1 MKHDSSLHQGHVLK
15 RYDEDM
21 RKLQKRV
28 LKMGRLV
35 REQMS
40 SLQRVL
46 KGSGGEST
54 EQVVEGDRTVDLLE
68 VKVDKFIIRL
78 LARRSPV
85 GGDLRFIIT
94 ASRIV
99 TDLER
104 LGDETV
110 QMARVLDREYGSL
123 GECDG
128 RSVENEVRELLVL
141 LTELFDQAMLA
152 FRHHDY
158 LAAKEL
164 AQGATGSEGE
174 MATRMRRLSAC
185 TQLKEGDVSQA
196 VNLVLIL
203 RSLERGLRYVQN
215 ISEHVIYLA
224 TGKDVRHKTV

>member
-15 RYDEDM
+15 RYDEGM

-40 SLQRVL
+40 SLQQVL
-46 KGSGGEST
+46 KGSSEEST

-110 QMARVLDREYGSL
+110 QMARVLDREYGNL

-128 RSVENEVRELLVL
+128 RSVENEVRELLIL

-174 MATRMRRLSAC
+174 MARACGGFPSVPGSRKAMFPRRS
-185 TQLKEGDVSQA
+185 T
-196 VNLVLIL
+196 
-203 RSLERGLRYVQN
+203 
-215 ISEHVIYLA
+215 
-224 TGKDVRHKTV
+224 

>member
-1 MKHDSSLHQGHVLK
+1 
-15 RYDEDM
+15 M

-40 SLQRVL
+40 SLQQAL
-46 KGSGGEST
+46 KGDSEEST
-54 EQVVEGDRTVDLLE
+54 EQVVEGDRSVDLLE

-104 LGDETV
+104 LGDEAV
-110 QMARVLDREYGSL
+110 QMARVVDREYGNL

-128 RSVENEVRELLVL
+128 RLVEDEVRELLKL
-141 LTELFDQAMLA
+141 LMGLFDQAMQAYRHFDYKAARDLA
-152 FRHHDY
+152 
-158 LAAKEL
+158 E
-164 AQGATGSEGE
+164 GATGSEGE
-174 MATRMRRLSAC
+174 MATRMRRLSDC
-185 TQLKEGDVSQA
+185 TQVSKGDVSRA

-224 TGKDVRHKTV
+224 TGKDVRHKSG